1 MKNSW
6 WMRYLCI
13 IFLGWLIATTT
24 SFAADEKITVRDFTL
39 YNNDQNKPL
48 TATLHLDYQLT
59 DYLRDSLL
67 NGGTLIHEVRFSL
80 VSHNDWWF
88 NKTEKFASITSEL
101 KYHSLSRHYQV
112 VRKDTGEHWNF
123 TNLASALS
131 HLGTL
136 ENYKLPALPTKV
148 YKDDTSLYME
158 ATLAPKEPDGLPLGL
173 SALFSDDHGL
183 VSQGVLWALTP

>member
-6 WMRYLCI
+6 WMRPLCI
-13 IFLGWLIATTT
+13 VFLGWLIATT
-24 SFAADEKITVRDFTL
+24 SFAAAEKITVRDFTL
-39 YNNDQNKPL
+39 YNQGQNKPL

-67 NGGTLIHEVRFSL
+67 NGGTLRHEVRFNL
-80 VSHNDWWF
+80 VWHSDWWF
-88 NKTEKFASITSEL
+88 NKSEKFASIISEL

-123 TNLASALS
+123 SNLASALS
-131 HLGTL
+131 HLGAL
-136 ENYKLPALPTKV
+136 ENYKLPPLPANA
-148 YKDDTSLYME
+148 YKNDTSLYME
-158 ATLAPKEPDGLPLGL
+158 ATLAPKEPDSLPLGL
-173 SALFSDDHGL
+173 SSLFSEDHAL